1 MKGFAA
7 VSEVIVYVVAGFAAG
22 YYLDHWINTNPV
34 FSVLFTLAGFCVGF
48 YRLYKVMRQDED
60 SSKGNKST

>member
-22 YYLDHWINTNPV
+22 YYLDRWINTTPW
-34 FSVLFTLAGFCVGF
+34 FSVLFTLVGFGGGF
-48 YRLYKVMRQDED
+48 YRLYKVMKQDD
-60 SSKGNKST
+60 GSGKSDKSA

>member
-22 YYLDHWINTNPV
+22 YYLDRWINTNPW
-34 FSVLFTLAGFCVGF
+34 FSVLLTLAGFCGGF
-48 YRLYKVMRQDED
+48 YRLFKVMKQDED
-60 SSKGNKST
+60 SGKSDKSD